1 MIFHFQIESYVNIMR
16 SRRQSFW
23 CTHPKY
29 SGTRQIKQYQSLK
42 EHKQNQKILQKN
54 KELMK
59 KDHQSFMTLT
69 S

>member
-1 MIFHFQIESYVNIMR
+1 MR